1 MPNRPPREWFKRCS
15 EDVAAKGTATI
26 PGAVC
31 ATVWQRKS
39 AAKKRATVRLE
50 EGDMAKKKKKKNP
63 KRAAPRKKK
72 HKAKRKAKH
81 RQCPYCRHASRHGAA
96 GCTHTSSSGLF
107 CSCKH

>member
-72 HKAKRKAKH
+72 RKAKH

-96 GCTHTSSSGLF
+96 GCTHTSASGLF